1 MADEKQERK
10 VPLHN
15 CYICDKE
22 FDKFSLE
29 EHFFTFHN
37 NKVTEENIKK
47 QIQTINKCESC
58 GKSFADN
65 SDLDKHKKTV
75 HEKQRKRI
83 CEICGKS
90 LFRISYLAN
99 QHLNCHLEAVRE
111 KIFDQT
117 HQNNSLG
124 P

>member
-58 GKSFADN
+58 GKSFSNAGYLKRHIHYKLTCSMHVVISQKRGFEN
-65 SDLDKHKKTV
+65 S
-75 HEKQRKRI
+75 
-83 CEICGKS
+83 
-90 LFRISYLAN
+90 
-99 QHLNCHLEAVRE
+99 
-111 KIFDQT
+111 
-117 HQNNSLG
+117 
-124 P
+124 